1 MGETGKGSGI
11 GNWLA
16 PKRFLLFLAFIPAA
30 FVAQRAAFGV
40 QQWADTAAMAFDA
53 AALVFLLSLAP
64 LVRESDAAAMR
75 AHAAGNDANR
85 GLVLLLST
93 LVGFAVMG
101 AIAGELPGARAG
113 EPLTILKLLGTLLLI
128 WLFANSMFALHYAHA
143 FYARAKTGSDSRG
156 LDFPATN
163 DPDYRD
169 FAYFAFTLGM
179 TFQTSDVQITSR
191 RVRRVVLLHCFAAFV
206 FNIGVIAFAINALG
220 G

>member
-30 FVAQRAAFGV
+30 FVAQRAAFGA
-40 QQWADTAAMAFDA
+40 QQWADSAAMAFDA

-85 GLVLLLST
+85 GLVLVLTT
-93 LVGFAVMG
+93 LVGFADMG

-143 FYARAKTGSDSRG
+143 FYTQEDGADAGGIEVPGTT
-156 LDFPATN
+156 A
-163 DPDYRD
+163 PDYAD
-169 FAYFAFTLGM
+169 FAYFAFTFGM

>member
-1 MGETGKGSGI
+1 MGGTGKASGI

-30 FVAQRAAFGV
+30 FVAQRAAFGA
-40 QQWADTAAMAFDA
+40 QQWADSAAMAFDA

-75 AHAAGNDANR
+75 AHAADNDANR
-85 GLVLLLST
+85 GLVLVLTT

-101 AIAGELPGARAG
+101 EIAGELPGARAG

-143 FYARAKTGSDSRG
+143 FYTQEGGADAGGIEVPGTT
-156 LDFPATN
+156 A
-163 DPDYRD
+163 PDYAD
-169 FAYFAFTLGM
+169 FAYFAFTFGM

>member
-1 MGETGKGSGI
+1 MGGTGKASGI

-30 FVAQRAAFGV
+30 FVAQRAAFGA
-40 QQWADTAAMAFDA
+40 QQWADSAAMAFDA

-75 AHAAGNDANR
+75 AHAADNDANR
-85 GLVLLLST
+85 GLVLVLTT

-143 FYARAKTGSDSRG
+143 FYTQEGGADAGGIEVPGTT
-156 LDFPATN
+156 A
-163 DPDYRD
+163 PDYAD
-169 FAYFAFTLGM
+169 FAYFAFTFGM